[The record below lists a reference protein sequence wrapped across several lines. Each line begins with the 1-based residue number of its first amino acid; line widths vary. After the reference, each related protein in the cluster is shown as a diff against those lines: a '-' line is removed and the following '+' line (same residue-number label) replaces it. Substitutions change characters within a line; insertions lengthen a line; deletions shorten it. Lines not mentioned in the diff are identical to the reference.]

1 MPRSPAVARAIE
13 ALATQQF
20 GGFSRDQALALGA
33 TRHTIERQVEVG
45 AWPTALPRVH
55 RVAAVP
61 RSAQQDAMVAALW
74 SAPDGLVS
82 HATAGQLWGFDD
94 VATTEVHITVPR
106 SRHLRSSEV
115 VVHRVSDLLPAD
127 VGRRVP
133 IPMTSPLRT
142 ATDLAAVLDVDALEI
157 AIESALRRRLF
168 SVGQLRWRADALMG
182 TGRPGSSA
190 LRSLLERHQLG
201 ATDSGWEVRTAQLLE
216 AAGFGAPVRQHAI
229 SSDGVLIARA
239 DLAYPDMKL
248 VIEYDSDQW
257 HDGTAR
263 RHRDAARRNRLRSL
277 GWTVIEVTPA
287 QLRAPKRLLS
297 DVALILAA

>member
-1 MPRSPAVARAIE
+1 VLRAIE
-13 ALATQQF
+13 ALAAQQLGAF
-20 GGFSRDQALALGA
+20 RRDQALTLGA

-45 AWPTALPRVH
+45 AWLTVLPRVH

-61 RSAQQDAMVAALW
+61 RSAGQDAMAAALW
-74 SAPDGLVS
+74 SVPDGLVS
-82 HATAGQLWGFDD
+82 HATAGQLWGFEG
-94 VATTEVHITVPR
+94 VTTAEVHVTMPG
-106 SRHLRSSEV
+106 SRHLRSALV
-115 VVHRVSDLLPAD
+115 IVHRVVDLVPAD
-127 VGRRVP
+127 IGRRGP
-133 IPMTSPLRT
+133 IPITSALRT
-142 ATDLAAVLDVDALEI
+142 AIDLAAVLGVDALEI

-168 SVGQLRWRADALMG
+168 SVGQLRWRANALMG

-201 ATDSGWEVRTAQLLE
+201 TSDSGWELRTAQLLE
-216 AAGFGAPVRQHAI
+216 TAGFGAPVRQHPIYA
-229 SSDGVLIARA
+229 DGMLVARA
-239 DLAYPDMKL
+239 DLAYPDLHL

-257 HDGTAR
+257 HHGTAR